1 MKTTPRKPVS
11 KGGGPNSD
19 KGKQISSQNAIVHGA
34 TSNNATGAA
43 QRDLVQRYEEEL
55 TSHYKHTSPL
65 ERLQIQR
72 IALCRAKLDALYA
85 LEQTKLQIATEELIG
100 NPSLSMDR
108 VYSSSD
114 LTRSFALTLSGGRRL
129 DLPIG
134 LAPELLYN
142 FSAEIKGAGGVLRS
156 EDDLY
161 AIMPGLGKFVDDIA
175 VRLKISDGQALLRIG
190 DAIREMLE
198 KKDANQSRLTEVFN
212 LGLEVI
218 KARKRGDKF
227 LVLQSGEDV
236 NEDDIDTKK
245 INEALSA
252 IVELTQMVMNA
263 QEIAQNFSRMQDLM
277 LRTVTLSGE
286 ESDRLMRYQTTWE
299 RRLSSAMGELLAL
312 QAKNG
317 N

>member
-55 TSHYKHTSPL
+55 TSHYKPTSPL

-85 LEQTKLQIATEELIG
+85 LEQTKLQIAAEDLTA
-100 NPSLSMDR
+100 NPKQAMDR
-108 VYSSSD
+108 VYSSAD
-114 LTRSFALTLSGGRRL
+114 LTQSFALTLSGGRRL
-129 DLPIG
+129 DLPMN
-134 LAPELLYN
+134 LTPELLAS

-212 LGLEVI
+212 LGLEH
-218 KARKRGDKF
+218 
-227 LVLQSGEDV
+227 
-236 NEDDIDTKK
+236 
-245 INEALSA
+245 
-252 IVELTQMVMNA
+252 
-263 QEIAQNFSRMQDLM
+263 
-277 LRTVTLSGE
+277 
-286 ESDRLMRYQTTWE
+286 
-299 RRLSSAMGELLAL
+299 
-312 QAKNG
+312 
-317 N
+317 

>member
-55 TSHYKHTSPL
+55 TSHYKPTSPL

-85 LEQTKLQIATEELIG
+85 LEQTKLQIAAEDLTA
-100 NPSLSMDR
+100 NPKQAMDR
-108 VYSSSD
+108 VYSSAD
-114 LTRSFALTLSGGRRL
+114 LTQSFALTLSGGRRL
-129 DLPIG
+129 DLPMN
-134 LAPELLYN
+134 LTPELLAS

-218 KARKRGDKF
+218 KARKRGDKV
-227 LVLQSGEDV
+227 LVLQSGKDV

-245 INEALSA
+245 TNEALSA
-252 IVELTQMVMNA
+252 IVDLNQMVMNA
-263 QEIAQNFSRMQDLM
+263 KEISQNFSRMQDLM
-277 LRTVTLSGE
+277 LRSVTLSGE